1 MGTDGNEI
9 DEDEED
15 MDVDALAVHVT
26 TCMMQDE
33 MVEDFFESDL
43 GHSKQAMRHLEAQ
56 LEETLAR
63 LGSPTCSRVR
73 KHHPAPRSNQKAV
86 GIEDTER
93 NWALTS

>member
-1 MGTDGNEI
+1 MGMDGDEI

-15 MDVDALAVHVT
+15 MDVDALAVRVT

-63 LGSPTCSRVR
+63 LGSPTCSQVR
-73 KHHPAPRSNQKAV
+73 KHHPC
-86 GIEDTER
+86 
-93 NWALTS
+93 